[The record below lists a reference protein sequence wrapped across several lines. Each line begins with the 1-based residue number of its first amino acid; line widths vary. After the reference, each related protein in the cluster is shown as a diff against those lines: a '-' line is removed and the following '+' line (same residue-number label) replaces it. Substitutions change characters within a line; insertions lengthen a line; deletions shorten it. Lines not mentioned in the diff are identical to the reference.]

1 MEPAPSEPSLGISER
16 AAERTP
22 FPKDEDGTMGRYER
36 RIFLDRLVEM
46 REAYQTATHQAT
58 SMTTDGAIA
67 YAIDLF
73 DDTDRL
79 EAILADGS
87 TDNKSASNLQA

>member
-1 MEPAPSEPSLGISER
+1 
-16 AAERTP
+16 
-22 FPKDEDGTMGRYER
+22 MGKYER
-36 RIFLDRLVEM
+36 RIFLDRLVGM
-46 REAYQTATHQAT
+46 RAAYQATTHQAT
-58 SMTTDGAIA
+58 SMTADGAIA

-87 TDNKSASNLQA
+87 SDKSTSQTSA

>member
-1 MEPAPSEPSLGISER
+1 
-16 AAERTP
+16 
-22 FPKDEDGTMGRYER
+22 MGKYER

-46 REAYQTATHQAT
+46 RAAYQTTTHQST
-58 SMTTDGAIA
+58 SMTADGAIA

-87 TDNKSASNLQA
+87 TDSKSTSQTSA

>member
-1 MEPAPSEPSLGISER
+1 
-16 AAERTP
+16 
-22 FPKDEDGTMGRYER
+22 MGKYER

-46 REAYQTATHQAT
+46 RAAYQTTTHPAT
-58 SMTTDGAIA
+58 SMTADGAIA

-79 EAILADGS
+79 EAILAEDSADTTS
-87 TDNKSASNLQA
+87 TSDTPA

>member
-1 MEPAPSEPSLGISER
+1 
-16 AAERTP
+16 
-22 FPKDEDGTMGRYER
+22 MGKYER

-46 REAYQTATHQAT
+46 RQAYQTTSHQAT
-58 SMTTDGAIA
+58 SMTADGAIA
-67 YAIDLF
+67 YAIGLF

-87 TDNKSASNLQA
+87 TDSKSTSQTSA